1 VVRFALL
8 MIRFTDELWKAIAS
22 DCRRSSVTCRDQPR
36 VCEGCVEFWPADN
49 GQLSRTLFET
59 SSGRRQVQIFGRG
72 ESVPEKLRA

>member
-49 GQLSRTLFET
+49 GQLSRT
-59 SSGRRQVQIFGRG
+59 
-72 ESVPEKLRA
+72 